1 MPDPNGDGKGSP
13 TSNIAN
19 VLATADA
26 APSES
31 ANRGSEASIIIVS
44 GHDALTA
51 AAEAANQGSEHG
63 IIIVGGHDAAGSFW
77 DQAAGAAQG
86 GSTAAVVATTA
97 VSQAEIAG
105 LTQAASTATGTTT
118 AHDVSSALD
127 TSAHSAALD
136 QGVVAHDAGLAGSS
150 MHAEL
155 GTMALH
161 DMSLG
166 SATFANQLHI

>member
-1 MPDPNGDGKGSP
+1 MPNPEGGGPSGP

-19 VLATADA
+19 VLATA
-26 APSES
+26 
-31 ANRGSEASIIIVS
+31 GVV
-44 GHDALTA
+44 TA
-51 AAEAANQGSEHG
+51 GNADHGSEHG
-63 IIIVGGHDAAGSFW
+63 IIIVSGHDAGSFW

-118 AHDVSSALD
+118 AHDVPSALD

-136 QGVVAHDAGLAGSS
+136 QGVVAHDTGLAGSS

-161 DMSLG
+161 DSLSSG
-166 SATFANQLHI
+166 AFANQLHV